1 MSEQYIKVF
10 QINRFFNHFINLLW
24 TFASYCIFYNCS
36 NSLRRRTGVPL
47 ERYNVDTNQWTNI
60 TSCGG
65 TLPGGSLGHYVLLP
79 DRPNILYALG
89 HERQKALEHEVCGFL
104 VDLSVGWVRRCPLIR
119 DSRTTPHAIFCH
131 GSCLVLLS
139 ICWFQ
144 PQYSCM

>member
-10 QINRFFNHFINLLW
+10 QINRFFNHFLIYCEHLLH
-24 TFASYCIFYNCS
+24 SYCIFYNCS

-89 HERQKALEHEVCGFL
+89 HERQKALEHEVCGN
-104 VDLSVGWVRRCPLIR
+104 
-119 DSRTTPHAIFCH
+119 
-131 GSCLVLLS
+131 
-139 ICWFQ
+139 
-144 PQYSCM
+144 